1 MDTLEEGTDFS
12 PSASISGCC
21 PLSPPS
27 SGVSQLPENTPKS
40 SRRLQAAEKYLP
52 GEARVPFKS
61 INRGKSLT
69 LLSPSL
75 HTTSKKQDDRS
86 TACSY
91 CSPRLL
97 KLLPAFQAAGMHGI
111 HLHNRQSANSTGQ
124 HRNYKQENEWLLQN
138 VFDSHGN
145 YVFCYSCILAWINVH
160 EGCLSKLRKTKRD
173 LNLSPLCTMTKC
185 TVEKEGLLHSVV
197 MPEDHSVSLQ
207 AWWQTLESGHT
218 VTVRY
223 PYGRHGLK
231 GKVSNRQD
239 KNAINVSTLQN
250 SEQ

>member
-1 MDTLEEGTDFS
+1 M
-12 PSASISGCC
+12 
-21 PLSPPS
+21 
-27 SGVSQLPENTPKS
+27 
-40 SRRLQAAEKYLP
+40 LQAAEKYLS

-61 INRGKSLT
+61 ISRGKSLT

-75 HTTSKKQDDRS
+75 HTTYKKQDDRS
-86 TACSY
+86 AACSY
-91 CSPRLL
+91 CSPRLS

-145 YVFCYSCILAWINVH
+145 YVFYYSCILTWINVH
-160 EGCLSKLRKTKRD
+160 EGCLSKLQKTKRD
-173 LNLSPLCTMTKC
+173 LNLSPLRTMTKC
-185 TVEKEGLLHSVV
+185 KLKRRGSYTPLSCRKIILSHCKPGGKHWK
-197 MPEDHSVSLQ
+197 MD
-207 AWWQTLESGHT
+207 T

-231 GKVSNRQD
+231 AKCQIDRTRMS
-239 KNAINVSTLQN
+239 
-250 SEQ
+250 